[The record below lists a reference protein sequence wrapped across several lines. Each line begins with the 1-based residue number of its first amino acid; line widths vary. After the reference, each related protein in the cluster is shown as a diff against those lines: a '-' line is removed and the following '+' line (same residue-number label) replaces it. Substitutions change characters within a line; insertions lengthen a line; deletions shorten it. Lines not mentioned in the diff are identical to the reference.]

1 MLTPKELD
9 IKNIYNPDLNS
20 IKESAERTYGEAN
33 AFFEIIELYL
43 KNETEINTFT
53 IQQIYDKTNAIATQL
68 AMCCELYLK
77 ALYIFEN
84 NIEGN
89 KIEEIWKKLKTSEY
103 KIDSNGNHIYLLEQ
117 NDNKTYTY
125 VKVDKNGKRE
135 LDKNGENI
143 YIDKN
148 NNIYYEGKQGKKIK
162 QSGHQIDRL
171 INMLS
176 TDSQKLLEIRM
187 LSIPSANTDMYDKVT
202 IYDELKKINL
212 ISTNQKI
219 SYEKYISWLE
229 QHKKTF
235 EQARYSGQ
243 AKHAINL
250 EFLYHLTKQIKAVAD
265 YKISPSKNQKFN
277 LKLNKHEPTNVD
289 ASFIADAIKNQEK
302 NLWKTLPPN
311 NDNEIKSFVSNEE
324 ISPLPDKIQDIF
336 QFINL
341 RIMSKEFLNL
351 IKNNNEIQTKL
362 MYMINCCG
370 IYFFEEI
377 NSSALS
383 KLLISF
389 SQEEISYVVK
399 ICKLV
404 SQEHLFPFVHRSQEQ
419 KNIENIITALKLL
432 NYNVNDIID
441 YMVYLKKKYN
451 CQINSDLFINFIDYA
466 QILNNYYD
474 MIDNDIKENIE
485 ETKQF

>member
-1 MLTPKELD
+1 MLSPNELD
-9 IKNIYNPDLNS
+9 MKNVYNPDLDN
-20 IKESAERTYGEAN
+20 IKEAAERTYGEAN
-33 AFFEIIELYL
+33 AFFEIIESYL
-43 KNETEINTFT
+43 KNEKEINTFT
-53 IQQIYDKTNAIATQL
+53 TKQIYDKTNAIATQL

-84 NIEGN
+84 NIEEN
-89 KIEEIWKKLKTSEY
+89 KIEELWKKLKTSEY
-103 KIDSNGNHIYLLEQ
+103 KLDANGNYIYLLEQ
-117 NDNKTYTY
+117 NNEKIYTY
-125 VKVDKNGKRE
+125 VKLDENGKRE
-135 LDKNGENI
+135 RDQHGENI
-143 YIDKN
+143 YTDKN
-148 NNIYYEGKQGKKIK
+148 NNIYSEGKQGKKIR
-162 QSGHQIDRL
+162 QSGHELDRL

-265 YKISPSKNQKFN
+265 YKISPSKNQEFD
-277 LKLNKHEPTNVD
+277 LKLNNHEMANVN
-289 ASFIADAIKNQEK
+289 ATFIANTIKNQEK

-311 NDNEIKSFVSNEE
+311 NDNEIKSFISNEE
-324 ISPLPDKIQDIF
+324 ISPLPDKIQNIF

-351 IKNNNEIQTKL
+351 IKNDKEIQTKL
-362 MYMINCCG
+362 MYMINCYG

-383 KLLISF
+383 RLLISF
-389 SQEEISYVVK
+389 NQEEIGYVVK

-404 SQEHLFPFVHRSQEQ
+404 SQEHIPPFDHQSQEQ
-419 KNIENIITALKLL
+419 KNIENIVTALELL
-432 NYNVNDIID
+432 NYSVNDIID
-441 YMVYLKKKYN
+441 YMAYLKKKYH

-474 MIDNDIKENIE
+474 MIDNDIKESIE
-485 ETKQF
+485 ETKHL